1 MKKIVIVKLVL
12 ILAFVTGMGSLYA
25 QNTVL
30 EGTWENVM
38 YNSQIRE
45 LSKLLQNV
53 KGMNTPDIIDQYQFT
68 GNSWV
73 NLSNL
78 GNSFRGTFSI
88 RNNNEILFQV
98 THVMH
103 GDSTDWTQP
112 NSEQATPFTWSFRI
126 SEGKLFLHDE
136 EYVRLPSGNTINQI
150 RTRPAIK

>member
-12 ILAFVTGMGSLYA
+12 ILAFVTRVSSLYA
-25 QNTVL
+25 QNTIL

-38 YNSQIRE
+38 DNSVLRSI
-45 LSKLLQNV
+45 
-53 KGMNTPDIIDQYQFT
+53 GMDFPDIINQYQFT

-73 NLSNL
+73 NLSNM
-78 GNSFRGTFSI
+78 GNSFRGTFTI

-103 GDSTDWTQP
+103 GNSTEWVQP
-112 NSEQATPFTWSFRI
+112 TTEQAAPFTWSFRI
-126 SEGKLFLHDE
+126 SGGRLFLTTNASTN

-150 RTRPAIK
+150 RNRPPIR